1 MSKQQIRQPSIA
13 EQQHFWN
20 EWNAKY
26 REQAVLD
33 QASIRRAQVCI
44 GLFKSLGLD
53 EPQILE
59 LGCATG
65 WMSERLAEFGP
76 VTALDLADD
85 VIARAKQRAPHV
97 HFLAGDVMK
106 IDLQE
111 GHFDVIFCLE
121 TIPYLVDQAGFVKR
135 MASWLKPN
143 GYLILTCQNKFILE
157 RVEVAPQAQGQVR
170 QWLNRRELKRLIS
183 IRFDLLKMT
192 TIGPEGRRGI
202 LRVVNSSRA
211 NALIQCFLPEAC
223 IQSVKEWAGL
233 GRTIVV
239 LARERP
245 GFGTR

>member
-1 MSKQQIRQPSIA
+1 MKKQQIHQPSIA
-13 EQQHFWN
+13 EQQDFWN

-26 REQAVLD
+26 REQAILD
-33 QASIRRAQVCI
+33 HASIRRAKVCF
-44 GLFKSLGLD
+44 GLFKSLGLNK
-53 EPQILE
+53 PQILE

-65 WMSERLAEFGP
+65 WMSEQLAEFGP

-111 GHFDVIFCLE
+111 GHFDVVFCLE

-143 GYLILTCQNKFILE
+143 GYLILTCQNKFILK
-157 RVEVAPQAQGQVR
+157 RVDVAPQAQGQVR
-170 QWLNRRELKRLIS
+170 QWLNRRELRRLIS
-183 IRFDLLKMT
+183 MRFDLLKMT
-192 TIGPEGRRGI
+192 TIGPEGRRGM
-202 LRVVNSSRA
+202 LGVVNSRRI
-211 NALIQCFLPEAC
+211 NALLQRFLTEAS

-239 LARERP
+239 LARTRP
-245 GFGTR
+245 FATR